1 MSRFLRFFFND
12 RITLSLTTIRNKWF
26 FNLSSVYIPTN
37 IQCLLQLGDNFVLL
51 LSGGR
56 TVVME
61 FMKNVENNI
70 RKLLSSVH
78 YNVRN
83 HLLAIINNLLSFKS
97 KNNSIRHRLT
107 KLVQCTKQF
116 LKKNRNIIFTKAAK
130 AT

>member
-1 MSRFLRFFFND
+1 MWIQVSSIQRFYNKFNHD
-12 RITLSLTTIRNKWF
+12 IKVRLKN
-26 FNLSSVYIPTN
+26 NLSNIKESYVRSEVSHIIPLNTKRN
-37 IQCLLQLGDNFVLL
+37 VSREQSI
-51 LSGGR
+51 
-56 TVVME
+56 ME
-61 FMKNVENNI
+61 FMKNIENNI